1 MRHLLAYSHQ
11 ARAFHHHS
19 YGLGS
24 WVAHTVAR
32 GLIYRT
38 ISSLTRGMGVGMLLV
53 LVLAALVAVWLV
65 RRA

>member
-1 MRHLLAYSHQ
+1 MRHVLAYSHQ
-11 ARAFHHHS
+11 AHDLHHHG

-38 ISSLTRGMGVGMLLV
+38 IWSFTRGMGDGMLLV
-53 LVLAALVAVWLV
+53 LVLAALIAVWLV